1 MTMKRNIFL
10 WASYDFANS
19 IIMIVFLF
27 YFSQWLVVD
36 SNKPDWWFNSTLVI
50 SSAIFL
56 VLAPYLA
63 NKLDKN
69 RKKLKGL
76 RISSVIFT
84 ILFIL
89 TALSAIYLPGY
100 VIISLIL
107 YTLAM
112 SAYLIS
118 FIYYTPMIN
127 DLSDRNNIG
136 TVSGIG
142 QGANY
147 IGQIFGL
154 IVSIP
159 FASGAL
165 YLLGSHGRVQTFLP
179 AIILFIICSL
189 PLLIYYKEPDTF
201 QNNSL
206 VNDGGLWM
214 NIKRIFL
221 IQNLSLIFIAYF
233 LFSDA
238 LLTFSNNFPIYL
250 EKVFGVS
257 DAVKSYL
264 AVCILTSSVIG
275 SVVFGKISD
284 KKGSKKTLVFL
295 LISWVV
301 IFTLVA
307 ITRSFIMITVISIVA
322 GLLFGPVWALS
333 RAMVAENTPREIEA
347 SSFGFYILAERFA
360 TFIGPLV
367 WSLVLASTASMGS
380 VSYSY
385 AIISLA
391 VLVFVSIFI
400 IVRIKNTTH

>member
-1 MTMKRNIFL
+1 MT
-10 WASYDFANS
+10 
-19 IIMIVFLF
+19 
-27 YFSQWLVVD
+27 LVV
-36 SNKPDWWFNSTLVI
+36 

-56 VLAPYLA
+56 ILAPYLA

-89 TALSAIYLPGY
+89 TALSAIYLPEY

-127 DLSDRNNIG
+127 DLSDRTNIG

-165 YLLGSHGRVQTFLP
+165 YLFGSHGRVQTFLP

-189 PLLIYYKEPDTF
+189 PLLIYYKEPNTF

-206 VNDGGLWM
+206 VNDDGLWM
-214 NIKRIFL
+214 NIKRIFSMR
-221 IQNLSLIFIAYF
+221 NLSLIFIAYF

-264 AVCILTSSVIG
+264 AVCILTTSVIG

-301 IFTLVA
+301 IFALVA

-385 AIISLA
+385 AIVSLA
-391 VLVFVSIFI
+391 VLVFISIFFLAR
-400 IVRIKNTTH
+400 VKNTTIK

>member
-1 MTMKRNIFL
+1 MKRNIFL

-36 SNKPDWWFNSTLVI
+36 SNKPDWWFNVTLVV

-56 VLAPYLA
+56 ILAPYLA

-89 TALSAIYLPGY
+89 TALSAIYLPEY

-127 DLSDRNNIG
+127 DLSDRTNIG

-165 YLLGSHGRVQTFLP
+165 YLFGSHGRVQTFLP

-201 QNNSL
+201 ENNSL
-206 VNDGGLWM
+206 VNDDGLWM
-214 NIKRIFL
+214 NIKRIFS
-221 IQNLSLIFIAYF
+221 IKNLSLIFIAYF

-257 DAVKSYL
+257 DTVKSYL

-333 RAMVAENTPREIEA
+333 RAMVAERTPREIEA

-385 AIISLA
+385 AIVSLA
-391 VLVFVSIFI
+391 VLVFISIFFLAR
-400 IVRIKNTTH
+400 VKNTTIK